1 MSKDNLGE
9 DKYHSMYDVD
19 LRFSGETVPM
29 VPFVKEVVE
38 NVICGLVKSLDGFDP
53 DAEIS
58 IVLKPKG

>member
-1 MSKDNLGE
+1 MRKDNCEE
-9 DKYHSMYDVD
+9 DKYTGMYHVD